1 VEEYQE
7 STKIKSFP
15 TTQLSLNLSEK
26 GEVKIQGSITS
37 NQLQSIL
44 DASHLRANIYQ
55 THQARLSKEADK
67 TAIAIGIYLSF
78 FIGLMVFLGFN
89 LKPQTTVKTSEVTTN
104 ERA

>member
-1 VEEYQE
+1 MEEYQE
-7 STKIKSFP
+7 STKTQQITP
-15 TTQLSLNLSEK
+15 TQLSLNLSEK
-26 GEVKIQGSITS
+26 GEIKIQGSITS

-67 TAIAIGIYLSF
+67 TAIAIGVYISL

-89 LKPQTTVKTSEVTTN
+89 LKPQHTVKTSEVTTN